1 MNRKFW
7 RDAGERA
14 AATFLQ
20 AALAAAPVNLTIAD
34 WSTARTALIT
44 MALAGGA
51 AVLSLV
57 KSMLA
62 TRVGDRSSASF
73 LS

>member
-14 AATFLQ
+14 LFTFLQ
-20 AALAAAPVNLTIAD
+20 AALAAV
-34 WSTARTALIT
+34 T
-44 MALAGGA
+44 MAMAGGA
-51 AVLSLV
+51 AVLSLG
-57 KSMLA
+57 KAMLA

-73 LS
+73 LSQV